1 MPKVTAFDSKEFKR
15 SNKAKELKFYT
26 PLGCGITISKQEE
39 FRSIYAEKLHEL
51 LTSFGVKQICGA
63 FSSAEY
69 MKQIGPAK
77 TYRLSDELV
86 KSGEELENS
95 VEGKTLILKPKSKG

>member
-1 MPKVTAFDSKEFKR
+1 MNKVTAFDAKEFKR

-26 PLGCGITISKQEE
+26 PLGCGISVSKQEE
-39 FRSIYAEKLHEL
+39 FVTIYAEKLREL
-51 LTSFGVKQICGA
+51 LTSFDVKQICGA
-63 FSSAEY
+63 FSSSEY

-86 KSGEELENS
+86 KSVQDLVES
-95 VEGKTLILKPKSKG
+95 VYF